1 MAALTALALGIGAA
15 AAAGGVAESFMGAS
29 KQQQGLDQ
37 QAAGYRIE
45 QQAAGQQAGIYKE
58 QAASSVQ
65 FAGQQR
71 DINVAASDASKTAA
85 LGSQTI
91 NRAIFDQQKNI
102 QGYNQQAME
111 LDARRQN
118 LEQIRNEQR
127 ARSISLA
134 SGVAQGGSGYVG
146 QSSARSGAY
155 GGISGGANTNLTAL
169 QQALSTGRN
178 IYAANASITQ
188 QNSNM
193 NDLQTSYALKQ
204 ADFQTQNSNLQYSN
218 AQTQAGYQTRLAD
231 TQTLMAQ
238 GQGQVALGGGIASA
252 GQSQQQLGSSL
263 ISSAGTIFTAGVDFN
278 KLTMGM
284 PSMSSLL
291 GKGFGGPYV

>member
-1 MAALTALALGIGAA
+1 MAALTALALGLGAA
-15 AAAGGVAESFMGAS
+15 AAGAGIFESVSGAS
-29 KQQQGLDQ
+29 KQQAGLDQ

-45 QQAAGQQAGIYKE
+45 QQAASQQAGIYKE
-58 QAASSVQ
+58 EAASSVQ

-71 DINVAASDASKTAA
+71 DINIAAANASVTAA
-85 LGSQTI
+85 TGSQTI
-91 NRAIFDQQKNI
+91 NKAIAAQQSNI
-102 QGYNQQAME
+102 QTYNQQAME

-118 LEQIRNEQR
+118 LEQIRNDQR

-134 SGVAQGGSGYVG
+134 AGVHSGGSGYVG
-146 QSSARSGAY
+146 GSSARAGAY
-155 GGISGGANTNLTAL
+155 GGISGGTNTNLSAL
-169 QQALSTGRN
+169 QQALATGRN
-178 IYAANASITQ
+178 IYAANAAITG
-188 QNSNM
+188 QNVNM
-193 NDLQTSYALKQ
+193 FDLQTAYATQQ
-204 ADFQTQNSNLQYSN
+204 AGFQTQNSNLQYSN
-218 AQTQAGYQTRLAD
+218 AQANAGFQTRLAD

-278 KLTMGM
+278 KLTAGM

-291 GKGFGGPYV
+291 GRGFAGPYV